1 MKQLISGIIIMFLT
15 PFTVIF
21 GWWLLNHFNVPD
33 GPRDWASFFGL
44 LSLTVNYGIG
54 IALVIQGHTVL
65 KTFELKH

>member
-33 GPRDWASFFGL
+33 GPRDWASDFDAQQSRL
-44 LSLTVNYGIG
+44 NLYC
-54 IALVIQGHTVL
+54 
-65 KTFELKH
+65 K